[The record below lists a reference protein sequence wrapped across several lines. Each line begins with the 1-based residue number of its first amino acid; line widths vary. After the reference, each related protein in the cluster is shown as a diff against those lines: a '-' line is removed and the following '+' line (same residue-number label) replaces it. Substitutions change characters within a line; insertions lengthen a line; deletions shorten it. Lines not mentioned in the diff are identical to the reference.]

1 MSGRDKTPRFDP
13 HLMRLTLAAVGAV
26 VAALLQ
32 LTIVPY
38 LRVGNAQPDL
48 VLVFAVT
55 ATVAGTVEAGLL
67 SAFIGGLMIDFLAP
81 RPLGMTAFTLL
92 LSVGLAAIIGRTF
105 DRVRLVAPIIAVFLG
120 SCLSSV
126 LFLFLYGA
134 LRERIPVA
142 DPAQAT
148 LPDALYSAAVA
159 AVIGTI
165 AVAIRQRSVERERVA
180 W

>member
-1 MSGRDKTPRFDP
+1 
-13 HLMRLTLAAVGAV
+13 MRLTLAAVGAV

-38 LRVGNAQPDL
+38 LRAGNAQPDL

-55 ATVAGTVEAGLL
+55 ATIAGSVEAGLL

-81 RPLGMTAFTLL
+81 RPLGMTAVVLL
-92 LSVGLAAIIGRTF
+92 LSVGLAAILGRAL
-105 DRVRLVAPIIAVFLG
+105 DRVRVIAPVVAVFLG
-120 SCLSSV
+120 SCLSGA

-134 LRERIPVA
+134 LRDRIPV
-142 DPAQAT
+142 PAPFQAI
-148 LPDALYSAAVA
+148 LPDAIYSAAVA
-159 AVIGTI
+159 AVVGTI
-165 AVAIRQRSVERERVA
+165 AVVIRQRAAERERVA

>member
-1 MSGRDKTPRFDP
+1 
-13 HLMRLTLAAVGAV
+13 
-26 VAALLQ
+26 
-32 LTIVPY
+32 
-38 LRVGNAQPDL
+38 
-48 VLVFAVT
+48 
-55 ATVAGTVEAGLL
+55 
-67 SAFIGGLMIDFLAP
+67 
-81 RPLGMTAFTLL
+81 MTAFMLL

-105 DRVRLVAPIIAVFLG
+105 DRVRLVAPTIAVFLG
-120 SCLSSV
+120 SCLSSA

-159 AVIGTI
+159 AVVGTI
-165 AVAIRQRSVERERVA
+165 AVAIRQRSAERERVA

>member
-1 MSGRDKTPRFDP
+1 
-13 HLMRLTLAAVGAV
+13 MRLTLAAVGAV

-55 ATVAGTVEAGLL
+55 ATIAGTVEAGLL
-67 SAFIGGLMIDFLAP
+67 SAFIGGLMIDLLAP
-81 RPLGMTAFTLL
+81 RPLGMTAFMLL
-92 LSVGLAAIIGRTF
+92 LSVGLAAIVGRTF
-105 DRVRLVAPIIAVFLG
+105 DRVRLIAPIIAVFLG
-120 SCLSSV
+120 SCLSTL

-134 LRERIPVA
+134 LRDRIPVD
-142 DPAQAT
+142 DPIRAT
-148 LPDALYSAAVA
+148 LPDAIYSVAVA
-159 AVIGTI
+159 AVVGTV
-165 AVAIRQRSVERERVA
+165 AVAIRLRSAERERVA